1 MCVVMLRPRLIV
13 LDPRMYVVYSDEK
26 MAMGPEQ
33 EQLLD
38 GSSQVAHLLLD
49 SIEAVVVVLVPYSFS
64 ACPRPSIQLS
74 G

>member
-13 LDPRMYVVYSDEK
+13 LDPQMYVVYSDEK

-38 GSSQVAHLLLD
+38 DRSQVARLLLD
-49 SIEAVVVVLVPYSFS
+49 SIEAVAVVLV
-64 ACPRPSIQLS
+64 AE
-74 G
+74 